1 MSSRLINIIIPII
14 AVFLGILVGTII
26 MIFSGYSP
34 IEGYSALWNGIFGEI
49 YYVGETIR
57 QVTPYILAGLAVAFA
72 FRTGL
77 FNIGVEGQLIV
88 GWLAA
93 VWVGVSFEL
102 PKIIHLP
109 LAILAAAVAGA
120 LWGFIPGLLKAK
132 FKVHEVIVTIMMN
145 YVALHVTNAIIR
157 TYLSESSDRTENV
170 AETASLASPFFE
182 SLTDYSRMHW
192 GIFIAIVCAFIMWFF
207 LEKTTKGYELRAVGF
222 NQHAS
227 QYAGMNVGNNIIL
240 SMVIS
245 GAFAGLAGAMEG
257 LGTFGYASI
266 KGGFTGVG
274 FDGIA
279 VALLGGNA
287 AIGVILAALLFGG
300 LKIGALNMPLEAG
313 VPNELVDIIIA
324 LIIFFVASSYMIRWF
339 IERLRNKKGVK

>member
-1 MSSRLINIIIPII
+1 MSSRLRNMIVPVV
-14 AVFLGILVGTII
+14 AVILGIIVGTII
-26 MIFSGYSP
+26 IIVTGFDAAAAFT
-34 IEGYSALWNGIFGEI
+34 ALWNGAFGDI
-49 YYVGETIR
+49 YYTGEVVR

-93 VWVGVSFEL
+93 VWVGVAFDL
-102 PKIIHLP
+102 PKFIHLP
-109 LAILAAAVAGA
+109 LAVLAAALAGA
-120 LWGFIPGLLKAK
+120 LWAFIPGFLKAR
-132 FKVHEVIVTIMMN
+132 FRVHEVIVTIMMN
-145 YVALHVTNAIIR
+145 YVALHVSNYFIR
-157 TYLSESSDRTENV
+157 SVLSENRDRTDRIFES
-170 AETASLASPFFE
+170 ASLRSPFLE
-182 SLTDYSRMHW
+182 GLTDYSRLHW
-192 GIFIAIVCAFIMWFF
+192 GILIALISVFIMWFL
-207 LEKTTKGYELRAVGF
+207 LEKTSKGYELRAVGF

-227 QYAGMNVGNNIIL
+227 EYAGMNVRSNIIL

-257 LGTFGYASI
+257 LGTFGYAAI

-279 VALLGGNA
+279 VALLGGNGP
-287 AIGVILAALLFGG
+287 IGIIFAALLFGA
-300 LKIGALNMPLEAG
+300 LKVGALNMPLEAG

-324 LIIFFVASSYMIRWF
+324 LIVFFVAASYMIRIF
-339 IERLRNKKGVK
+339 IDRISKKGVK

>member
-1 MSSRLINIIIPII
+1 MSNRMSNLLIPVISVVLGII
-14 AVFLGILVGTII
+14 AGTII
-26 MIFSGYSP
+26 MLVSGYDPVS
-34 IEGYSALWNGIFGEI
+34 GYTALWQGVFGEV
-49 YYVGETIR
+49 YYVGETVR

-77 FNIGVEGQLIV
+77 FNIGVEGQLIM
-88 GWLAA
+88 GWTAA
-93 VWVGVSFEL
+93 VWVGLAFDL

-109 LAILAAAVAGA
+109 MAVMAAALAGA
-120 LWGFIPGLLKAK
+120 AWGFIPGFLKAK
-132 FKVHEVIVTIMMN
+132 YRVHEVIVTIMLN
-145 YVALHVTNAIIR
+145 YTALHIANAIIR
-157 TYLSESSDRTENV
+157 NISGKDSTDRV
-170 AETASLASPFFE
+170 AESASLSSVFLQG
-182 SLTDYSRMHW
+182 LTDFSRMHW
-192 GIFIAIVCAFIMWFF
+192 GIFIALICAFIMWFL
-207 LEKTTKGYELRAVGF
+207 LEKTTRGYELRSVGF

-227 QYAGMNVGNNIIL
+227 QYAGMNVNRNIIL

-279 VALLGGNA
+279 VALLGGNT
-287 AIGVILAALLFGG
+287 AIGVILAAMLFGG
-300 LKIGALNMPLEAG
+300 LKIGALNMPLEAN

-324 LIIFFVASSYMIRWF
+324 LIIFFVASSYMIRWV
-339 IERLRNKKGVK
+339 IQRYSKKGVK

>member
-1 MSSRLINIIIPII
+1 MSNRMKNIVVPLV
-14 AVFLGILVGTII
+14 AVLLGVLVGTII
-26 MIFSGYSP
+26 MIATGYNAGSAF
-34 IEGYSALWNGIFGEI
+34 IALWNGAFGEI
-49 YYVGETIR
+49 YYTGEVVR

-93 VWVGVSFEL
+93 VWVGVAFEL
-102 PKIIHLP
+102 PKFIHLP
-109 LAILAAAVAGA
+109 LAVLAAAAAGA
-120 LWGFIPGLLKAK
+120 LWAFIPGLLKAR

-145 YVALHVTNAIIR
+145 YVALHVTNYIIR
-157 TYLSESSDRTENV
+157 TVLSEKSDRTEMI
-170 AETASLASPFFE
+170 AESASLRSPFLE
-182 SLTDYSRMHW
+182 GLTDYSRLHW
-192 GIFIAIVCAFIMWFF
+192 GILIALACVFIMWFL
-207 LEKTTKGYELRAVGF
+207 LEKTSKGYELRAVGF

-227 QYAGMNVGNNIIL
+227 EYAGMSVSKNIIL

-245 GAFAGLAGAMEG
+245 GAFAGLAGAMEA
-257 LGTFGYASI
+257 LGTFGYAAI

-279 VALLGGNA
+279 VALLGGNGP
-287 AIGVILAALLFGG
+287 IGIIFAALLFGS
-300 LKIGALNMPLEAG
+300 LKVGALNMPLEAG

-324 LIIFFVASSYMIRWF
+324 LIVFFVAASYMIRIF
-339 IERLRNKKGVK
+339 IDRISKKGVK